1 LKRVADTSAWIE
13 LLTRSALTKQ
23 IYGELPNLEHLIV
36 PTLVQHELAKWLLRE
51 RGEETADKV
60 ITLTLKCAVIPLDTE
75 TALAAAEICRAH
87 KLATADAI
95 IYATALRHEAELIT
109 CDAHFE
115 GLPGVIYLAKPKPP
129 VS

>member
-13 LLTRSALTKQ
+13 LLTRSAISRQ
-23 IYGELPNLEHLIV
+23 IYSELSNRDQLIV

-60 ITLTLKCAVIPLDTE
+60 ITFTQKCVVVPLDTV

-87 KLATADAI
+87 KLSTADAI
-95 IYATALRHEAELIT
+95 IYATAVRCDAELVT
-109 CDAHFE
+109 CDSHFE
-115 GLPGVIYLAKPKPP
+115 GLPGVIFLAKPKP
-129 VS
+129 